1 MCPCSTR
8 SSTTTSG
15 ERPLRELLETYGL
28 LAEVKRELPPVLTK
42 VAAEVLSDAPMLE
55 WIERVLA

>member
-1 MCPCSTR
+1 
-8 SSTTTSG
+8 
-15 ERPLRELLETYGL
+15 
-28 LAEVKRELPPVLTK
+28 VLTK